1 MTNVTFGA
9 AANATFG
16 NCDSFA
22 ATWKPDASKT
32 KRITAAL
39 SKETNVEVAKATLN
53 DSGTVFQFLYVGPTN
68 KTNVVTRPFPATDEF
83 NAAVTLA
90 GRGDAMDILSP
101 ALLSTK
107 MFHGYVITLL
117 STEDANELKLTTTE
131 EDPLQLDDPSG
142 GVEETKD
149 EDEPIVIE
157 DPATRIGWK
166 KVTGPSDQ
174 PVFAALR
181 VMLPIPLG
189 IKPPVN
195 LDITKDTLPPSFNQ
209 GSYPA
214 LRIWYSG
221 MQYLF
226 KHNQNLSLHS
236 NRLLF
241 KPDEI
246 DPESLFTT
254 LGYPLVTH
262 ARVPVRILYEDAD
275 HLQYHSVLT
284 ILRAEKRTAIM
295 RMAENA
301 NIPRERTNTSNSST
315 SGSSS
320 GASSTAGSPSSTRGP
335 PSDADGYKAM
345 FDGLAASKFMSN
357 GGGHDNTKL
366 SLKEKEQISE
376 SEDVIAQYQLLFA
389 RVTKGTNAATGV
401 DTEVL
406 VFPKISGQFTQFLT
420 THRASKATSILQAH
434 IQSHT
439 EMTGR
444 SDTMMDTLAN
454 LEPMMFDAVFATTL
468 RKFGWATETPNVCPH
483 TVERDIGIYHFAP
496 VRTESHLFSQRV
508 EHGRLMIRQEELE
521 EDKSRR
527 EQKITEL
534 YHFGLMKTREDI
546 LCAMANFYAFAKY
559 MIDDMETDVPTVI
572 TALMSIVKC
581 INSLEGRRFGKQF
594 RKHPE
599 VFHGILMDT
608 QQVLNTFTRIATR
621 YEYRQ
626 AVLNSN
632 AISTTAYT
640 VALVSCQLFTNK
652 IYNATTQMSMDTYN
666 LIPLSMALFQPPSE
680 NKKKA
685 AEKSQREAGAG
696 KAMDIDAAPDKVK
709 DPPTKKKKFG
719 KGTPGILR
727 WDGKGNIPF
736 PNVWTTKTDGS
747 KQKLCANFAFQDR
760 VCNKPNCTYF
770 HAKTKCELEPSVLVD
785 LEKWVANKD
794 QVEFVSPGEA
804 PCDGQ

>member
-1 MTNVTFGA
+1 
-9 AANATFG
+9 
-16 NCDSFA
+16 
-22 ATWKPDASKT
+22 
-32 KRITAAL
+32 
-39 SKETNVEVAKATLN
+39 
-53 DSGTVFQFLYVGPTN
+53 
-68 KTNVVTRPFPATDEF
+68 
-83 NAAVTLA
+83 
-90 GRGDAMDILSP
+90 MDILSP
-101 ALLSTK
+101 ALFATK
-107 MFHGYVITLL
+107 LFHGHVISLL

-149 EDEPIVIE
+149 EDAPIVIK
-157 DPATRIGWK
+157 DPATRIRWK
-166 KVTGPSDQ
+166 KVTGPTNQ
-174 PVFAALR
+174 PVFAALP
-181 VMLPIPLG
+181 VMLPIPPG
-189 IKPPVN
+189 IKPPIN
-195 LDITKDTLPPSFNQ
+195 LDITKDDLPPSFNQ
-209 GSYPA
+209 ASYPA
-214 LRIWYSG
+214 LRIWYTG
-221 MQYLF
+221 MQYLL
-226 KHNQNLSLHS
+226 KHNMNISLHS

-241 KPDEI
+241 KPEEI
-246 DPESLFTT
+246 DPDSLFTT
-254 LGYPLVTH
+254 IGYPLV
-262 ARVPVRILYEDAD
+262 ANVRVPMRILFEDVD

-301 NIPRERTNTSNSST
+301 NIPRDRSHQSHSSASGTSSGST
-315 SGSSS
+315 STS
-320 GASSTAGSPSSTRGP
+320 GSPSSTRGP
-335 PSDADGYKAM
+335 PCDAEGFKAM

-357 GGGHDNTKL
+357 GGRQYNAKL

-389 RVTKGTNAATGV
+389 CVTKGTNASTGV

-406 VFPKISGQFTQFLT
+406 VLPKISAQFTQFLT
-420 THRASKATSILQAH
+420 THRALKATSILQAH

-496 VRTESHLFSQRV
+496 VRTKFRIFSQHV
-508 EHGRLMIRQEELE
+508 EHGCLMIRQEELE
-521 EDKSRR
+521 EDKSHRKR
-527 EQKITEL
+527 KITEL

-559 MIDDMETDVPTVI
+559 MIDNMETDVPTVI

-581 INSLEGRRFGKQF
+581 INSLSRRFGKQF
-594 RKHPE
+594 HKHPE

-626 AVLNSN
+626 VVLKSN

-652 IYNATTQMSMDTYN
+652 IYNATTQLSMDTYN

-685 AEKSQREAGAG
+685 LHSKVE
-696 KAMDIDAAPDKVK
+696 AAPGIPKESDSTQHSLELSEVERSSF
-709 DPPTKKKKFG
+709 PPLSHCRCCFLT
-719 KGTPGILR
+719 
-727 WDGKGNIPF
+727 
-736 PNVWTTKTDGS
+736 
-747 KQKLCANFAFQDR
+747 
-760 VCNKPNCTYF
+760 
-770 HAKTKCELEPSVLVD
+770 
-785 LEKWVANKD
+785 
-794 QVEFVSPGEA
+794 
-804 PCDGQ
+804 